1 MLKVRDIMTADVV
14 TVSPELTLRE
24 AMDVLVRHKVSGAPV
39 VANGQVLGVVAASDL
54 IALAAAMPGV
64 PTDGGENAELEEGD
78 EAAEWESE
86 DETPS
91 AYFNEMWSDAGADA
105 DERMA
110 TPQSPEW
117 NQLEAQTVGDAM
129 TRAIHWLPP
138 EATVIEAAEVMQ
150 RAKIHRVLIM
160 EGEVLRGIVSA
171 MDIARAVAEHKLVTH
186 EYVFDG
192 EKDFDGR
199 GY

>member
-14 TVSPELTLRE
+14 TVSPELTVRE
-24 AMDVLVRHKVSGAPV
+24 AMDVLSRHRVSGAPV

-64 PTDGGENAELEEGD
+64 PTDRGEEAELEPGEM
-78 EAAEWESE
+78 ETEWESE

-91 AYFNEMWSDAGADA
+91 AYFSEMWSDTGADA
-105 DERMA
+105 GERMA
-110 TPQSPEW
+110 TPESPEW
-117 NQLEAQTVGDAM
+117 NALEQQTVGDAM
-129 TRAIHWLPP
+129 TRAVHSLPP
-138 EATVIEAAEVMQ
+138 EATVIEAAEVMK

-160 EGEVLRGIVSA
+160 EGEALRGIVTA
-171 MDIARAVAEHKLVTH
+171 MDIARAVADHRLVAH
-186 EYVFDG
+186 EYVFGG
-192 EKDFDGR
+192 EKDFDAR